1 MLDPVIVRD
10 PEIIGGE
17 PCFRGTR
24 VPAET
29 NGTNEGDLGMNFLSV
44 QTVSPTPEPTCY
56 GLFGP
61 GALLLV
67 HSHANVT
74 RKRGQANRSRQSTL
88 RPLLRLIRHSQK
100 TAPSTALSTRA
111 SSRCRGQQHFYSP
124 GRLQSVRMLAFR
136 TLRRDIL

>member
-56 GLFGP
+56 GLFGL
-61 GALLLV
+61 GALLIVPL
-67 HSHANVT
+67 A
-74 RKRGQANRSRQSTL
+74 RKRYAR
-88 RPLLRLIRHSQK
+88 
-100 TAPSTALSTRA
+100 ARA
-111 SSRCRGQQHFYSP
+111 S
-124 GRLQSVRMLAFR
+124 
-136 TLRRDIL
+136 